1 MSFLWG
7 IIAGLPPV
15 LGCLEIEDSKQDEVM
30 KVQVQSSILNPQLR
44 ILDCVKVQLCAL
56 GIENMYL

>member
-15 LGCLEIEDSKQDEVM
+15 LGCLEIEDSKQDEVIQT
-30 KVQVQSSILNPQLR
+30 KGTGTILNPQLR
-44 ILDCVKVQLCAL
+44 ILDCVKVQLSVL
-56 GIENMYL
+56 GTENG